1 MTAFGL
7 AALAVPAQADAGH
20 AASAA
25 ARDLGGD
32 NPLGGLLGGLTNGG
46 LLNGAGNGLL
56 GGLLNSA
63 APQPAGAPSGPR
75 LQPGTDRLAESE
87 PLSGRASSRR
97 PALRNGPIEP
107 PPAEVLHGTFTSVS
121 HLVEGALGTAMS
133 PLSATRSMTGDTRT
147 TNSATRSTDTT
158 SRTMDTT
165 TRTMDTTSRTVDTA
179 TRTVDTATRTVD
191 TATRALS
198 GGATATDSVMA
209 VSRATRYALPR
220 QSANGRLAPLVGHLV
235 PTELA
240 PPLDTLPGTTQVA
253 SIDEIA
259 PLVEDAAAVVS
270 TNGVEATSAYTD
282 TVNSLGWATAA
293 LTSTVRD
300 PWHQY

>member
-7 AALAVPAQADAGH
+7 AAALAVPAQ
-20 AASAA
+20 ASAA

-32 NPLGGLLGGLTNGG
+32 NPLGGLLGGLTGGG
-46 LLNGAGNGLL
+46 LLNGAGDGLL

-75 LQPGTDRLAESE
+75 LQPGADRLIDSE

-97 PALRNGPIEP
+97 TAPRNGPVEP

-133 PLSATRSMTGDTRT
+133 PLSATRPMTGDT
-147 TNSATRSTDTT
+147 
-158 SRTMDTT
+158 RTMDTT
-165 TRTMDTTSRTVDTA
+165 TRTVDTT

-198 GGATATDSVMA
+198 GATTAADSVAA
-209 VSRATRYALPR
+209 VSRAARYALPR
-220 QSANGRLAPLVGHLV
+220 QSADGRLAPLVGHLA

-270 TNGVEATSAYTD
+270 TNGVEAASAYTD
-282 TVNSLGWATAA
+282 TITSLGWTTAA
-293 LTSTVRD
+293 LTSAVRD